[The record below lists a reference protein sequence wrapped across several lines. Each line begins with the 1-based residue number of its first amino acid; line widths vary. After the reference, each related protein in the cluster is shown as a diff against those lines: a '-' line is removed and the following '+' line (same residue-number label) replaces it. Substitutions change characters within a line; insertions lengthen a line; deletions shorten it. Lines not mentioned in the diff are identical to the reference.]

1 MDSFTY
7 QKNVNGSFLI
17 LKTQDQSFEKRMV
30 LENSIPGLLSMKEE
44 IFNGEKNLYY
54 DITDFK
60 ALSDFKDKKLSGNQ
74 LKDLFYDIQKLS
86 KHLEAYFLSLSH
98 IALAADM
105 IFYKEEH
112 WFFCYLVTK
121 EAAENENYS
130 LPSFAEQLLAYID
143 HEDELA
149 VVLGYQFY
157 QMAKE
162 ENANLLSIIQSLC
175 KRAEEEMP
183 SDTPFAGVKP
193 IADSHSREE
202 IKDIVDIV
210 EDENPEFTANGAESL
225 HPKLPYDM
233 VTLGLFFVL
242 CLLGLF
248 YGVYLAYLYAP
259 VNAYFYFS
267 KRDGILSVVFFIVGL
282 SGCIFTL
289 LSPRLAS
296 SGREKTKPKHD
307 NSKTDVEKTPD
318 TSIFEIPDEQ
328 FDSLPFL

>member
-7 QKNVNGSFLI
+7 QKNANGSFLI
-17 LKTQDQSFEKRMV
+17 LKTQDQSFEKRMI

-98 IALAADM
+98 IALAADL
-105 IFYKEEH
+105 IFYKDEH
-112 WFFCYLVTK
+112 WYFCYLVSR
-121 EAAENENYS
+121 EAVENETS
-130 LPSFAEQLLAYID
+130 GHLQHFAEQLLAFIN

-162 ENANLLSIIQSLC
+162 ENANLLSMIQSLC
-175 KRAEEEMP
+175 KKAEEEIP
-183 SDTPFAGVKP
+183 SDTHLAGENP
-193 IADSHSREE
+193 MANSHGLIET
-202 IKDIVDIV
+202 KDILDIAE
-210 EDENPEFTANGAESL
+210 EDTEFTVNGAETFQS
-225 HPKLPYDM
+225 KLPFDM

-259 VNAYFYFS
+259 VNAYYYIS

-296 SGREKTKPKHD
+296 SRREKTKPKHD
-307 NSKTDVEKTPD
+307 YSKTEVDKKQD
-318 TSIFEIPDEQ
+318 AAIFEIPDEQ